1 MPGGQPVSFLVVSEE
16 HTWLD
21 WKPDVE
27 DMLQIP
33 RALPE
38 DLAIGGSFFTV
49 TIPMG
54 VDAESGSHSASF
66 QVKKQ
71 IRRGVKSMELTVEN
85 LVKQYPKKRALDGVS
100 FALTEGVYGLLGPNG
115 AGKTTLV
122 NIIAGIL
129 RPTSG
134 RVLWDGENI
143 DILDWHYREILGFQP
158 QMPSLYK
165 SFRAEEFLRYMA
177 AVKGL
182 KLSRRELNAT
192 VDRLLDTVNLRED
205 GRRRIGEFSGGM
217 RQRLGIAQALVNDP
231 KLLLLDEPTAGL
243 DPKERVRLR
252 NVIATVALDKIVLW
266 TTHIVSDIEFI
277 ARNILMLKGG
287 ELIAC
292 GTPQELVKGVEGKVF
307 TLPVPPEE
315 VPGWQARAL
324 VGNVQ
329 RRDGDVLLRIVADD
343 CPGGIPAV
351 PDLEDVY
358 LYHFQE
364 ASEGEA
370 G

>member
-1 MPGGQPVSFLVVSEE
+1 
-16 HTWLD
+16 
-21 WKPDVE
+21 
-27 DMLQIP
+27 
-33 RALPE
+33 
-38 DLAIGGSFFTV
+38 
-49 TIPMG
+49 
-54 VDAESGSHSASF
+54 
-66 QVKKQ
+66 
-71 IRRGVKSMELTVEN
+71 MELTVEN
-85 LVKQYPKKRALDGVS
+85 LVKQYPKKRALDDVS
-100 FALTEGVYGLLGPNG
+100 FTLTQGIYGLLGPNG

-134 RVLWDGENI
+134 QVLWDGEDI
-143 DILDWHYREILGFQP
+143 DALDWRYREILGFQP

-177 AVKGL
+177 AVKGM
-182 KLSRRELNAT
+182 KLSHRELDAT

-205 GRRRIGEFSGGM
+205 SRRRIGEFSGGM
-217 RQRLGIAQALVNDP
+217 RQRLGIAQALLNDP

-252 NVIATVALDKIVLW
+252 NVIATVALDKVVIW

-277 ARNILMLKGG
+277 ARNILMLRAGQ
-287 ELIAC
+287 LIAR
-292 GTPQELVKGVEGKVF
+292 GTPQELVKSMEGKVF
-307 TLPVPPEE
+307 TLPVAPEE

-329 RRDGDVLLRIVADD
+329 RREGDVLLRIVGDS
-343 CPGGIPAV
+343 CPGGAPAA

-364 ASEGEA
+364 SSGMEA